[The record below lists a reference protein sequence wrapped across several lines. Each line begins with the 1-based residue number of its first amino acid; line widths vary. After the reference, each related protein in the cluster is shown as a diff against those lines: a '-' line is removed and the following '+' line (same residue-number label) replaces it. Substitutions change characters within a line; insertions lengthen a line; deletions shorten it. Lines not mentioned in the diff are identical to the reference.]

1 MCTHLNQ
8 SINQWA
14 GAYLCYGANF
24 IISSILKIVIA
35 AYVAN
40 LIEFIFDNIGSST
53 PALKLFLGFP
63 FIKSNPQYFNEI
75 FF

>member
-1 MCTHLNQ
+1 MCTLK